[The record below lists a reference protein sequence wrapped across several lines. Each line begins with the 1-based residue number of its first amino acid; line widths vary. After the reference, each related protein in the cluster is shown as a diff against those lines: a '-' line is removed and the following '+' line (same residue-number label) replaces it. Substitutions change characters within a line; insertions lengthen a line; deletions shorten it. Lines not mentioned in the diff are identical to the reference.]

1 MSAPRRSDAGFTLVE
16 LLISSALVSVV
27 IVVVGGV
34 LISSMRADETVRT
47 VTTSTTDGQLV
58 ANVIDSGMRNS
69 TAVAVSAAEDGVS
82 TFAVARVA
90 GASSAECVAWFYDA
104 EVDTIFRRTSPSAIA
119 APEPGSVGADWVP
132 LSDGIVPDVDGAG
145 TEYPVF
151 AAEGARGLAL
161 RYAVEA
167 GSGPNS
173 LFITT
178 ITGRAPSTNAS
189 PQCFP

>member
-16 LLISSALVSVV
+16 LLIGSALVSVV
-27 IVVVGGV
+27 IIVVGGV
-34 LISSMRADETVRT
+34 LVSSMRADETVRT

-58 ANVIDSGMRNS
+58 ANVIDGGMRNS
-69 TAVAVSAAEDGVS
+69 TALDVSTAADGVS
-82 TFAVARVA
+82 SFAVARVVAA
-90 GASSAECVAWFYDA
+90 GGAECVAWFYDA
-104 EVDTIFRRTSPSAIA
+104 EVDTVFRRASPSAIA
-119 APEPGSVGADWVP
+119 APESGSVGAEWIP
-132 LSDGIVPDVDGAG
+132 LSGGIVPDVDGAG

-151 AAEGARGLAL
+151 AAEGARGLSL

-167 GSGPNS
+167 GSGPSS

-178 ITGRAPSTNAS
+178 ITGRAPSTNVS

>member
-1 MSAPRRSDAGFTLVE
+1 VSVCRRTDSGFTLVE
-16 LLISSALVSVV
+16 LLISAALMSIV

-58 ANVIDSGMRNS
+58 ANVIDAGMRNS
-69 TAVAVSAAEDGVS
+69 TAVSVSTASDGVS
-82 TFAVARVA
+82 TFAVARVVR
-90 GASSAECVAWFYDA
+90 ASGAECVAWFYDA
-104 EVDTIFRRTSPSAIA
+104 EVDTIFSRTSSSAIVS
-119 APEPGSVGADWVP
+119 PTPGSVGTGWIP
-132 LSDGIVPDVDGAG
+132 LSAGIVPDADSAG

-151 AAEGARGLAL
+151 AAEGARGLTL
-161 RYAVEA
+161 RYALEA
-167 GSGPNS
+167 GGGPSS

>member
-1 MSAPRRSDAGFTLVE
+1 MSASRRSDAGFTLVE
-16 LLISSALVSVV
+16 LLISASLMSVV

-58 ANVIDSGMRNS
+58 ANVIDAGMRNS
-69 TAVAVSAAEDGVS
+69 TAVSVSTAADGVS

-90 GASSAECVAWFYDA
+90 DASGAQCVAWFYDA
-104 EVDTIFRRTSPSAIA
+104 GLDTIFRRTSPSAITI
-119 APEPGSVGADWVP
+119 PTPGSVGSGWVP
-132 LSDGIVPDVDGAG
+132 LSGGIVPDADGAG
-145 TEYPVF
+145 TQYPVF
-151 AAEGARGLAL
+151 AAEGARGLTL
-161 RYAVEA
+161 RYALEA
-167 GSGPNS
+167 GGGPSS

-178 ITGRAPSTNAS
+178 ITGRAPSTNVS

>member
-1 MSAPRRSDAGFTLVE
+1 VSAARRPDAGFTLVE
-16 LLISSALVSVV
+16 LLISASLMSIV

-58 ANVIDSGMRNS
+58 ANVIDAGMRNS
-69 TAVAVSAAEDGVS
+69 TAVSVSTASDGVS
-82 TFAVARVA
+82 SFAVARVA
-90 GASSAECVAWFYDA
+90 GASGAECVGWFYDA
-104 EVDTIFRRTSPSAIA
+104 ATDTVFRLASPTAIA
-119 APEPGSVGADWVP
+119 APEPGSVSSDWVP
-132 LSDGIVPDVDGAG
+132 LSGGIVPDVDSAG

-151 AAEGARGLAL
+151 TADGARGLTL
-161 RYAVEA
+161 RYALEA
-167 GSGPNS
+167 GGGPSS

>member
-1 MSAPRRSDAGFTLVE
+1 MSAARRLDAGFTLVE
-16 LLISSALVSVV
+16 LIISSALISVV

-34 LISSMRADETVRT
+34 LVSSMRADETVRT

-69 TAVAVSAAEDGVS
+69 TAVSVSIASDGVS
-82 TFAVARVA
+82 SFAVARVA
-90 GASSAECVAWFYDA
+90 GASGAECVAWFYDA
-104 EVDTIFRRTSPSAIA
+104 ELDTVFRRVSPSAIT
-119 APEPGSVGADWVP
+119 APEPGSVSSDWVP
-132 LSDGIVPDVDGAG
+132 LSAGIVPDVDDAG

-151 AAEGARGLAL
+151 AADGARGLTL

-167 GSGPNS
+167 GGGPSS

-189 PQCFP
+189 PQCFS